1 MIIGFTGSR
10 QNPSRAQVAALLTRL
25 QDPTIAVSEA
35 HHGDCVG
42 NDAFF
47 HAAVRKC
54 RPNAR
59 IVIHPPTEG
68 AFRAHMDAACELPPL
83 PYLDRNHA
91 IVDTSDIL
99 WAFPNSMSEVLRSG
113 TWSTIRYAT
122 RRCKPIWIVFPDGSQ
137 KEG

>member
-1 MIIGFTGSR
+1 MIVGFTGSR
-10 QNPSRAQVAALLTRL
+10 QNPTKAQVAVLLARL
-25 QDPTIAVSEA
+25 QDPSYAVTEA

-68 AFRAHMDAACELPPL
+68 AFRAYMDGTCELPPAS
-83 PYLDRNHA
+83 YLERNRA
-91 IVDTSDIL
+91 IVSSSDIL

-113 TWSTIRYAT
+113 TWSTIRYAAQAG
-122 RRCKPIWIVFPDGSQ
+122 KPVWIVFPDGSQ
-137 KEG
+137 KER